1 MEGRRQAYDNVSIC
15 VFRLS
20 DRQLT
25 NDGGLEYRVLEP
37 YFLTGFRA
45 PRTTLSA
52 PNVFVMRF
60 VLSERLLEK

>member
-1 MEGRRQAYDNVSIC
+1 MEGRRQAYDMNSIC

-20 DRQLT
+20 DGLLT
-25 NDGGLEYRVLEP
+25 NDGSIEGRVVEA

-45 PRTTLSA
+45 LRTTLSA